1 MDTPERAE
9 LDGAY
14 AECVQTEGY
23 DASLPQDMQMM
34 VWGLG
39 VDVPPEERTRLELR
53 IASADVA
60 CRLKTRIPFEVAVG
74 RALMANPKLL
84 LMDEPS
90 MGLAPILVAQSFEI
104 IQQVNQ
110 AGVAMLVVEQNAN
123 VSLSIADRGYVLST
137 GRVVLEGKAA
147 DLLENQDLRKAYL
160 GR

>member
-1 MDTPERAE
+1 MAFNEAALSEVANLYQSAMDTPERAE

-74 RALMANPKLL
+74 RALLVYIVERYP
-84 LMDEPS
+84 E
-90 MGLAPILVAQSFEI
+90 LAKWAPPP
-104 IQQVNQ
+104 
-110 AGVAMLVVEQNAN
+110 
-123 VSLSIADRGYVLST
+123 
-137 GRVVLEGKAA
+137 
-147 DLLENQDLRKAYL
+147 
-160 GR
+160 

>member
-1 MDTPERAE
+1 RSPAERERYDEDYGDMGEVAGSGASVVGGSCLDLAQQATGTMPINEAALSVVANLYQYAMDTPERAK

-60 CRLKTRIPFEVAVG
+60 
-74 RALMANPKLL
+74 
-84 LMDEPS
+84 
-90 MGLAPILVAQSFEI
+90 
-104 IQQVNQ
+104 
-110 AGVAMLVVEQNAN
+110 
-123 VSLSIADRGYVLST
+123 
-137 GRVVLEGKAA
+137 
-147 DLLENQDLRKAYL
+147 
-160 GR
+160 